1 MMHSQYCIWKEACQR
16 AVPFTE
22 ARGVGIDSTELQA
35 WALPPKDRNKG
46 HAKRRDGFA
55 GRPTRLDT

>member
-22 ARGVGIDSTELQA
+22 ARGVGIDSTESQA
-35 WALPPKDRNKG
+35 WALPPQNRSCNKG
-46 HAKRRDGFA
+46 YVKQRENSQAAPPG
-55 GRPTRLDT
+55 